1 MGDEIPRPVYDLANT
16 LNEIELARALRASL
30 AHQRARMIA
39 LLSELAQTRMEAEMP
54 PVVRARVRAAGAAQ
68 LGVD

>member
-54 PVVRARVRAAGAAQ
+54 PSSALVCELPALPSRRR
-68 LGVD
+68 